1 MPPANLHNF
10 STPSWH
16 TVVKWPAKRAG
27 PHTERRYV
35 MYGKRFLMKALV
47 GLLVIALLIGGA
59 SSLQR
64 NAWMQGYMMGQLG
77 AGGDGKAVIPY
88 MAYGLQ
94 GYGGPGFGRRAGDTS
109 RHRPAGPAVH
119 RLRPDLPRPALG
131 HTWRPTE
138 RPTGR
143 ATSSRGSAWRRRTRN
158 VPLATGGMARPGAG
172 TRLTR
177 SNQRQASRRQA
188 GQPPPRIPG
197 NHPRITPAQS
207 LRAGFSDSQALRFQG
222 LHDTRP
228 GSGAIHE

>member
-1 MPPANLHNF
+1 MLPANLHHF

-16 TVVKWPAKRAG
+16 TVVKWPDKRAG

-35 MYGKRFLMKALV
+35 MVGKRFLMKALV

-77 AGGDGKAVIPY
+77 AGADGSAAYPTWP
-88 MAYGLQ
+88 MAFRAMADRVWAEGWRSFSASACWPCCSWVSA
-94 GYGGPGFGRRAGDTS
+94 GSSSAGPGPCRAAHRAARRA
-109 RHRPAGPAVH
+109 
-119 RLRPDLPRPALG
+119 
-131 HTWRPTE
+131 
-138 RPTGR
+138 
-143 ATSSRGSAWRRRTRN
+143 ATSSRGSAWRRRTLN
-158 VPLATGGMARPGAG
+158 VPPATGGMARPGVG

-177 SNQRQASRRQA
+177 SNQRQASRGQA
-188 GQPPPRIPG
+188 AQPPPRIPG

-207 LRAGFSDSQALRFQG
+207 LRAGLSDSQALRFRG
-222 LHDTRP
+222 VHDTRP